1 MRIYILI
8 SITLMI
14 LASVAP
20 AGFAIDGD
28 DDGSEHGYAAA
39 DLSVSLGFDVFPD
52 RYTCD
57 GEDLSPPVEV
67 GGLDRR
73 AESVVMILEDPDAP
87 RGAFVH
93 WLIWNLVPASAIPEG
108 IPWEGEVSAPEA
120 VQGRNGFGSIG
131 YRGPCPPPGAPH
143 RYVLRVYALDSKLS
157 LPPGSEMDDLVAAME
172 GHVLQSGEA
181 AATRGG

>member
-20 AGFAIDGD
+20 AGFATDGD
-28 DDGSEHGYAAA
+28 DDGSEYGYAAV
-39 DLSVSLGFDVFPD
+39 DLNVSLGFDVFPD

-73 AESVVMILEDPDAP
+73 AESVAMILEDLDAP

-93 WLIWNLVPASAIPEG
+93 WLIWNLVPSDMIAEG
-108 IPWEGEVSAPEA
+108 IPPEGEVSAPEA

-131 YRGPCPPPGAPH
+131 YTGPCPPPGSPH
-143 RYVLRVYALDSKLS
+143 RYVLRVYALDEKLD
-157 LPPGSEMDDLVAAME
+157 LPPGSEIVDLLAAME